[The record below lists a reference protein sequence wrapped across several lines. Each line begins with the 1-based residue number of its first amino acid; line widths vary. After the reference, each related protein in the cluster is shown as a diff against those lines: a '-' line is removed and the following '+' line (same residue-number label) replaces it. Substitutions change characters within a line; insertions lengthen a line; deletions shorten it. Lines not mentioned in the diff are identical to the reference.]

1 MYRDDGANVTSIL
14 MDAADASFMS
24 LGRGG
29 NGNEHAKQ
37 DRGEDSVTLLSD
49 RRKLTLP
56 KPLAH
61 SFVQGIGGDN
71 SGQGEY
77 S

>member
-1 MYRDDGANVTSIL
+1 
-14 MDAADASFMS
+14 MS

-29 NGNEHAKQ
+29 NGNEQAKQ
-37 DRGEDSVTLLSD
+37 VAVEASVTLNVRSWI
-49 RRKLTLP
+49 RTLP
-56 KPLAH
+56 KLLVH
-61 SFVQGIGGDN
+61 SFAREIGGDN

>member
-1 MYRDDGANVTSIL
+1 
-14 MDAADASFMS
+14 MS

-29 NGNEHAKQ
+29 NGNAQAKQ
-37 DRGEDSVTLLSD
+37 DNGEDSVTLDVRSQI
-49 RRKLTLP
+49 RTLP
-56 KPLAH
+56 KLLAH
-61 SFVQGIGGDN
+61 SFAQEIGGDN

>member
-1 MYRDDGANVTSIL
+1 MRAT
-14 MDAADASFMS
+14 DASFMS

-29 NGNEHAKQ
+29 NGNAQAKQ
-37 DRGEDSVTLLSD
+37 DNGEDSVTLDVRSQI
-49 RRKLTLP
+49 RTLP
-56 KPLAH
+56 KLLAH
-61 SFVQGIGGDN
+61 SFAQEIGGDN